1 MNKEIFP
8 SLTGIRAIAAYM
20 VFIHHYNTFANQ
32 GLHDFFGEFHIG
44 VTLFFVLS
52 GFLIAHRYYDK
63 EVFDFKNYILKR
75 IARIYPMYFLLTTA
89 TFAFFAFF
97 HAQNQMEDVK
107 VYLMNITF
115 LRGFLDD
122 LKFSGIAQGW
132 SLTVE
137 ELFYLSAP
145 LFFILIKKSK
155 SFLIIV
161 PILFIGLGLLLVQLC
176 SSVSFYG
183 LMHTI
188 DFMLDFTF
196 FGRITEFFIGIGL
209 ALYLQKDTKSSPQPW
224 FTSLGL
230 LFIILSVYGLSL
242 LKIGNG
248 NGTDCILGKIIN
260 TLVLPLL
267 GIAPLYYGLM
277 KENTWVSR
285 FLSSSLMV
293 LLGKSSYIF
302 YLIHMGIVVMLMHKF
317 TLNIGILF
325 VCLNV
330 IAIGLYLF
338 LEKPINQWI
347 LKKTL
352 REN

>member
-20 VFIHHYNTFANQ
+20 VFIHHYNTFANK

-52 GFLIAHRYYDK
+52 GFLIAHRYYNI
-63 EVFDFKNYILKR
+63 EVFDFKNYIVKR

-97 HAQNQMEDVK
+97 HAQYQMEDVK

-137 ELFYLSAP
+137 ELFYLLAP

-155 SFLIIV
+155 NFFIAL
-161 PILFIGLGLLLVQLC
+161 PLLFIGLGLLLVQLC
-176 SSVSFYG
+176 SSFSFYG
-183 LMHTI
+183 LMHSI
-188 DFMLDFTF
+188 DFMMDFTF

-209 ALYLQKDTKSSPQPW
+209 AIYLQKDTKSSTQPW

-230 LFIILSVYGLSL
+230 LFIILSVYSLSL
-242 LKIGNG
+242 LKVGNG
-248 NGTDCILGKIIN
+248 NGTDCILGKTIN
-260 TLVLPLL
+260 TLMLPLF
-267 GIAPLYYGLM
+267 GIAPLYYGLI
-277 KENTWVSR
+277 KERSWLSR

-293 LLGKSSYIF
+293 LSGKSSYIF
-302 YLIHMGIVVMLMHKF
+302 YLIHMGIVVMVLHKF
-317 TLNIGILF
+317 TLNIGIVFL
-325 VCLNV
+325 CLNL
-330 IAIGLYLF
+330 IAIVLYRF
-338 LEKPINQWI
+338 VEKPLNQWI
-347 LKKTL
+347 LQKGI